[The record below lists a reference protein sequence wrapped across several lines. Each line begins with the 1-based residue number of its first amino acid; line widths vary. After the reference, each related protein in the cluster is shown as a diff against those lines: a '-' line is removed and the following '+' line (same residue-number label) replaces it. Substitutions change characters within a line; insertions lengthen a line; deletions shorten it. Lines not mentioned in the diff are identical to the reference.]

1 MPMHTSRGDEAKH
14 DQSTEA
20 AVTDQV
26 VDRPDGPPPELRFRR
41 RVGLRSALRDLW
53 RARELIRSLT
63 ERQLRARYK
72 QAALGLAWAVITP
85 LVYMV
90 VFTLFFSRVAD
101 VDTGGAP
108 YALFSYIGLLPWTF
122 FSTGVSQAALSLV
135 SNMPLLNKVSC
146 PREVFPLSS
155 VAGAGVDTAIATLVL
170 GVLFVVTGYAPRVT
184 SYWVPVLLVIGVVY
198 TTAVSLV
205 MGVLTVYLRDLRHVL
220 PILLQVGL
228 FATPVAY
235 GIEVVPADLRAL
247 YSALNPI
254 APVIDGLRRCVLE
267 GVAPRTG
274 LVLVGAVSSVVQLIV
289 SYRLFKRLE
298 TGIADVA

>member
-1 MPMHTSRGDEAKH
+1 MAPASPDIAG
-14 DQSTEA
+14 
-20 AVTDQV
+20 
-26 VDRPDGPPPELRFRR
+26 RPDGPPPESRFRR
-41 RVGLRSALRDLW
+41 RVGLRLALRDLW

-72 QAALGLAWAVITP
+72 QAALGLTWAVITP

-108 YALFSYIGLLPWTF
+108 YALFSYIALLPWTF
-122 FSTGVSQAALSLV
+122 FSSGVSQAALSLA

-170 GVLFVVTGYAPRVT
+170 GVLFIVTGYAPRATAV
-184 SYWVPVLLVIGVVY
+184 WAPVLVLIGLVF

-205 MGVLTVYLRDLRHVL
+205 VSVLTVYLRDLRHVL

-235 GIEVVPADLRAL
+235 GIEVVPADLRGL
-247 YSALNPI
+247 YSAVNPI
-254 APVIDGLRRCVLE
+254 APVIDGLRRSVLE
-267 GVAPRTG
+267 GHAPRAG
-274 LVLVGAVSSVVQLIV
+274 IVAVAALSSVVQLV
-289 SYRLFKRLE
+289 VAYRLFKRLE

>member
-1 MPMHTSRGDEAKH
+1 
-14 DQSTEA
+14 
-20 AVTDQV
+20 VTDQA

-41 RVGLRSALRDLW
+41 RVGLRAALRDLW
-53 RARELIRSLT
+53 LARELIRSLT

-108 YALFSYIGLLPWTF
+108 YALFSYIALLPWTF

-135 SNMPLLNKVSC
+135 SNMSLLNKVSC

-155 VAGAGVDTAIATLVL
+155 VAGAGIDTAIATLVL
-170 GVLFVVTGYAPRVT
+170 GVLFVVTGYAPRAT
-184 SYWVPVLLVIGVVY
+184 SYWVPVLVAIGLVF

-205 MGVLTVYLRDLRHVL
+205 VAVLTVYLRDLRHVL

-235 GIEVVPADLRAL
+235 GIEVVPADLRGL

-254 APVIDGLRRCVLE
+254 APVIDGLRRSVLE
-267 GVAPRTG
+267 GSAPRTG
-274 LVLVGAVSSVVQLIV
+274 LLLVGGASAVVQLVV

>member
-1 MPMHTSRGDEAKH
+1 M
-14 DQSTEA
+14 TE
-20 AVTDQV
+20 V
-26 VDRPDGPPPELRFRR
+26 VDRPEGPPPELRFRR

-53 RARELIRSLT
+53 RARELVRSLT

-72 QAALGLAWAVITP
+72 QASLGVAWAVITP

-90 VFTLFFSRVAD
+90 VFTLFFNRVAD
-101 VDTGGAP
+101 VDTGDAP
-108 YALFSYIGLLPWTF
+108 YALFSYIALLPWTF
-122 FSTGVSQAALSLV
+122 FSTAVSQAALSLV
-135 SNMPLLNKVSC
+135 TNMSLLNKVSC

-170 GVLFVVTGYAPRVT
+170 GVLFVVTGYAPRAT
-184 SYWVPVLLVIGVVY
+184 SVWVPLLVLVGVVF

-205 MGVLTVYLRDLRHVL
+205 LGVLTVYLRDLRHVL
-220 PILLQVGL
+220 PIFLQVGL

-235 GIEVVPADLRAL
+235 GIEVVPANLRGV

-254 APVIDGLRRCVLE
+254 APVIDGLRRSVLE
-267 GVAPRTG
+267 GKPPRAG
-274 LVLVGAVSSVVQLIV
+274 LVAIGAASSAVQLILG
-289 SYRLFKRLE
+289 YRLFKRLE

>member
-1 MPMHTSRGDEAKH
+1 MHTTHVGMKRHDE
-14 DQSTEA
+14 STGA
-20 AVTDQV
+20 PVTEGV

-41 RVGLRSALRDLW
+41 RVGLRQALRDLW

-108 YALFSYIGLLPWTF
+108 YALFSYIALLPWTF
-122 FSTGVSQAALSLV
+122 FSTGVSQGALSLV
-135 SNMPLLNKVSC
+135 SNMSLLNKVSC

-155 VAGAGVDTAIATLVL
+155 VAGAGIDTAIATLVL
-170 GVLFVVTGYAPRVT
+170 GVLFVVYGYAPRAT
-184 SYWVPVLLVIGVVY
+184 SYWVPVLVLIGLVF

-205 MGVLTVYLRDLRHVL
+205 MAVLTVYLRDLRHVL
-220 PILLQVGL
+220 PIFLQVGL

-235 GIEVVPADLRAL
+235 GIEVVPADLRGL

-254 APVIDGLRRCVLE
+254 APVIDGLRRSVLE
-267 GVAPRTG
+267 GQAPRPG
-274 LVLVGAVSSVVQLIV
+274 LVLIGAVSAVVQLV
-289 SYRLFKRLE
+289 LGYRLFKRLE

>member
-1 MPMHTSRGDEAKH
+1 MPMHTRHVWMTNH

-20 AVTDQV
+20 SVTEEV
-26 VDRPDGPPPELRFRR
+26 LDRPDGPPPELRFRR
-41 RVGLRSALRDLW
+41 RVGLRPALRDLW

-101 VDTGGAP
+101 VDTRGAP
-108 YALFSYIGLLPWTF
+108 YALFSYIALLPWTF
-122 FSTGVSQAALSLV
+122 FSTAVSQGAISLV
-135 SNMPLLNKVSC
+135 SNMSLLNKVSC

-155 VAGAGVDTAIATLVL
+155 VAGSGVDTAIATLVL
-170 GVLFVVTGYAPRVT
+170 GVLFVATGYAPRAT
-184 SYWVPVLLVIGVVY
+184 SYWVPVLVLIGIVF
-198 TTAVSLV
+198 TTAVALV
-205 MGVLTVYLRDLRHVL
+205 MAVLTVYLRDLRHVL

-235 GIEVVPADLRAL
+235 GIEVVPADLRGL

-254 APVIDGLRRCVLE
+254 APVIDGLRRSVLE
-267 GVAPRTG
+267 GVAPRAG
-274 LVLVGAVSSVVQLIV
+274 LVLVGGLSAVVQLV
-289 SYRLFKRLE
+289 VAYRVFKRLE

>member
-1 MPMHTSRGDEAKH
+1 M
-14 DQSTEA
+14 TE
-20 AVTDQV
+20 DV

-41 RVGLRSALRDLW
+41 RVGLRQALRDLW

-108 YALFSYIGLLPWTF
+108 YALFSYIALLPWTF

-135 SNMPLLNKVSC
+135 SNMSLLNKVSC

-155 VAGAGVDTAIATLVL
+155 VAGAGIDTAIATLVL
-170 GVLFVVTGYAPRVT
+170 GVLFVVYGYAPRGT
-184 SYWVPVLLVIGVVY
+184 SYWVPVLVVIGLVF

-205 MGVLTVYLRDLRHVL
+205 LAVLTVYLRDLRHVL

-235 GIEVVPADLRAL
+235 GIEVVPANLRGL

-254 APVIDGLRRCVLE
+254 APVIDGLRRSVLE
-267 GVAPRTG
+267 GVPPRTD
-274 LVLVGAVSSVVQLIV
+274 LVLIGAVSSVVQLIV
-289 SYRLFKRLE
+289 GYRLFKRLE

>member
-1 MPMHTSRGDEAKH
+1 MGPASPD
-14 DQSTEA
+14 
-20 AVTDQV
+20 VTGL
-26 VDRPDGPPPELRFRR
+26 PGEPPPELRFRR
-41 RVGLRSALRDLW
+41 RVGVRQALGDLW

-63 ERQLRARYK
+63 ERELRARYK
-72 QAALGLAWAVITP
+72 QAVLGLAWAVITP

-90 VFTLFFSRVAD
+90 VFTLFFNRVAE

-108 YALFSYIGLLPWTF
+108 YALFSYLALLVWTF
-122 FSTGVSQAALSLV
+122 FSTAVSQAALSLV

-155 VAGAGVDTAIATLVL
+155 VAGAAIDTAIATIVL
-170 GVLFVVTGYAPRVT
+170 GLLFVVTGFAPRAT
-184 SYWVPVLLVIGVVY
+184 SFWVPVLVLVGMIY

-205 MGVLTVYLRDLRHVL
+205 LSVLTVYLRDLRHVL

-235 GIEVVPADLRAL
+235 GIEVVPEHLRGL
-247 YSALNPI
+247 YSAVNPI
-254 APVIDGLRRCVLE
+254 AAVIDGLRRSVL
-267 GVAPRTG
+267 GGHPPRMG
-274 LVLVGAVSSVVQLIV
+274 LLAIGALSSIVQLIV
-289 SYRLFKRLE
+289 GYRLFKRME

>member
-1 MPMHTSRGDEAKH
+1 M
-14 DQSTEA
+14 TE
-20 AVTDQV
+20 V

-41 RVGLRSALRDLW
+41 RVGLRPALRDLW

-108 YALFSYIGLLPWTF
+108 YALFSYIALLPWTF
-122 FSTGVSQAALSLV
+122 FSTGVSTAALSLV
-135 SNMPLLNKVSC
+135 SNMSLLNKVSC
-146 PREVFPLSS
+146 PREVFPFSS

-170 GVLFVVTGYAPRVT
+170 GVLFVTTGYAPRAT
-184 SYWVPVLLVIGVVY
+184 SYWVPALVLIGVVF

-205 MGVLTVYLRDLRHVL
+205 MAVLTVYLRDLRHVL

-235 GIEVVPADLRAL
+235 GIEVVPADLRGL

-254 APVIDGLRRCVLE
+254 APVIDGLRRSVL
-267 GVAPRTG
+267 GGHAPRTG
-274 LVLVGAVSSVVQLIV
+274 LVLIGGVSAAVQLIV
-289 SYRLFKRLE
+289 AYRLFKRLE